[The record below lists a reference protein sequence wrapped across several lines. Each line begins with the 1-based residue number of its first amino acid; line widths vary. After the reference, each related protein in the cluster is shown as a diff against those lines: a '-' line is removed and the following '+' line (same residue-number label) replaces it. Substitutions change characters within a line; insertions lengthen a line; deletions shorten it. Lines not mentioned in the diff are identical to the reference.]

1 MVLNNNN
8 NNMLP
13 SSLLGNILPLFRTK
27 CDSAPPPPL
36 PPLAAAGSS
45 SGIGNE
51 AIDAAGATKLP
62 PPPPPPPATT
72 TGSKSGDNTPA
83 SASAAPSSSTSS
95 AAAAL
100 DNSIAQIASTISPI
114 SNPGPLEA
122 STWDVRRLTSLDTYD
137 GMRCDIS
144 KQLSPY
150 FAVVHS
156 FQLGTSGLP
165 EGKNSN
171 YCLSAQMNDEAGF
184 LMCRMDPDRGTVDGR
199 IHQSLLGGMAMG
211 KLQVGTSS
219 EGQNDQ
225 LLGELDFGGMTWT
238 GNIKYGSM
246 GGGNVIGMNYFQG
259 VTSRLALGG
268 EAMYVGVNGNKIGS
282 YTAKYALFPSDGSG
296 GNGNNEGNIL
306 AGGGDGASAGG
317 GAPPPP
323 SGEAPSYIAAT
334 YNSGQSMLSLAY
346 KRSITPNRVTIAT
359 SLECSPLTLESQ
371 VFVGAEFNLT
381 RSKMNVCID
390 GSGRIQS
397 VLGANLGREPGSPTL
412 NFVAEL
418 DHGKSFMKFGY
429 GLNIGS

>member
-1 MVLNNNN
+1 MTMTSN
-8 NNMLP
+8 
-13 SSLLGNILPLFRTK
+13 LLGIPIFRSK
-27 CDSAPPPPL
+27 CDSAPPPPPPL
-36 PPLAAAGSS
+36 PPLTAGSS
-45 SGIGNE
+45 GGGGGGIISTTE
-51 AIDAAGATKLP
+51 SAIVDTTSAATSNKLP
-62 PPPPPPPATT
+62 PPPPPPATATT
-72 TGSKSGDNTPA
+72 ATTNTTT
-83 SASAAPSSSTSS
+83 SATTASSSEQ
-95 AAAAL
+95 L
-100 DNSIAQIASTISPI
+100 DASIAQIASSVTSVP
-114 SNPGPLEA
+114 NPGPLEA

-171 YCLSAQMNDEAGF
+171 YCMTSQMNDENGF
-184 LMCRMDPDRGTVDGR
+184 MMCRVDPDRQSVDGR
-199 IHQSLLGGMAMG
+199 IHHSLLGGLAMG
-211 KLQVGTSS
+211 KLQVGTST
-219 EGQNDQ
+219 EGQHDQ

-246 GGGNVIGMNYFQG
+246 GGGNVYGFNYFQG
-259 VTSRLALGG
+259 VTPRLALGG

-282 YTAKYALFPSDGSG
+282 YTAKYALYPDGKKEEEGGVLLLAGSSG
-296 GNGNNEGNIL
+296 GASA
-306 AGGGDGASAGG
+306 AGGGV
-317 GAPPPP
+317 PP
-323 SGEAPSYIAAT
+323 GEAPSYLAAT

-346 KRSITPNRVTIAT
+346 KRCITPNNRVTLAT
-359 SLECSPLTLESQ
+359 SLECSPMTLESQ

-381 RSKMNVCID
+381 RSKMNICVD

>member
-1 MVLNNNN
+1 
-8 NNMLP
+8 
-13 SSLLGNILPLFRTK
+13 
-27 CDSAPPPPL
+27 
-36 PPLAAAGSS
+36 
-45 SGIGNE
+45 
-51 AIDAAGATKLP
+51 
-62 PPPPPPPATT
+62 
-72 TGSKSGDNTPA
+72 
-83 SASAAPSSSTSS
+83 
-95 AAAAL
+95 
-100 DNSIAQIASTISPI
+100 
-114 SNPGPLEA
+114 
-122 STWDVRRLTSLDTYD
+122 
-137 GMRCDIS
+137 MRCDIS

-171 YCLSAQMNDEAGF
+171 YCLTAQMNDEAGF
-184 LMCRMDPDRGTVDGR
+184 LMCRLDPDRGTVDGR
-199 IHQSLLGGMAMG
+199 IHQSLLGGVAMG

-259 VTSRLALGG
+259 VTKRLALGG

-282 YTAKYALFPSDGSG
+282 YTAKYALYPSDGG
-296 GNGNNEGNIL
+296 HTEGNII
-306 AGGGDGASAGG
+306 AGSGDGASAAAA
-317 GAPPPP
+317 GAPAPPP

-334 YNSGQSMLSLAY
+334 YNSAQSMLSLAY

-359 SLECSPLTLESQ
+359 SLECSPATLESQ